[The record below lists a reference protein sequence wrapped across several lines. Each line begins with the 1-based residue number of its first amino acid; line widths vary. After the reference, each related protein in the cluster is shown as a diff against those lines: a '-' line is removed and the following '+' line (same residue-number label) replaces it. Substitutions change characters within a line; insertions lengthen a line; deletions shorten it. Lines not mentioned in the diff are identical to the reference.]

1 MMKLSIAPLI
11 FSVAACVSGPGPVT
25 PENRTERQ
33 MLGLLEKFD
42 RWDDDGNGEL
52 TAKEVDHGIKR
63 FKDTPSKVNYT
74 GKQVVGFYD
83 TDHSGTVSLR
93 EAQAGYHRA
102 DEVEGRLV
110 R

>member
-1 MMKLSIAPLI
+1 
-11 FSVAACVSGPGPVT
+11 
-25 PENRTERQ
+25 

-52 TAKEVDHGIKR
+52 TAKEVDNGISR
-63 FKDTPSKVNYT
+63 FKGTPTAVNFT
-74 GKQVVGFYD
+74 GKDVVDFYD
-83 TDHSGTVSLR
+83 TDHNRAVSLR

-102 DEVEGRLV
+102 DEVEGRLN